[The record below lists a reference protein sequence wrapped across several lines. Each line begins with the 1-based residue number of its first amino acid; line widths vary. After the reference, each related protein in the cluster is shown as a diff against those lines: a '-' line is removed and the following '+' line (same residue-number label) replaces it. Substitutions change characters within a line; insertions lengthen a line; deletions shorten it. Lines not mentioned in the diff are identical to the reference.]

1 MKKNNFLLGLIL
13 TILFVQCAQK
23 EEPQEVNVLK
33 EKIHASKDFK
43 DYESTTQ
50 QLMESITNGEISL
63 KGADKVKATLAA
75 KKVKSIN
82 DLTKSFE
89 EAGIKGAKKYAELLF
104 NQHQSMLNIIK
115 NNPELKKLK
124 AVEMTEILKMSIK
137 PNINIPPKK

>member
-1 MKKNNFLLGLIL
+1 MKKNNFLVGLIL

-115 NNPELKKLK
+115 DNPELKKLK
-124 AVEMTEILKMSIK
+124 AVEMTEILKL
-137 PNINIPPKK
+137 NINPKPSIPTSN